1 MPKVDAIRKQVE
13 TQRRIADETNAAL
26 QAAEDALSKV
36 EDRESRRSSRGR
48 VGPLQDRFSAMQGR
62 VG

>member
-26 QAAEDALSKV
+26 QAAEDALSSV
-36 EDRESRRSSRGR
+36 EDRESRRATRSRG
-48 VGPLQDRFSAMQGR
+48 GPMNEKFPALNGR
-62 VG
+62 V